1 MLKDTSIYPIHASCT
16 HSSRC
21 TGISF
26 ISGRYIGIQS
36 WNVTNDMFFKIIFI
50 CLKFAAEPCPVLVSW
65 YFIPKKKQ
73 WFWGFLLI
81 CKMTCIV
88 KIWYQTEQKNQGHQN
103 KVGWGCSCLPNNF
116 VKKKCGGEGGN
127 CTKFVR
133 YTCSIRSCDYSDL
146 CIQRLLEKV
155 HYKIYKLMEI
165 HVCVHRSWN

>member
-1 MLKDTSIYPIHASCT
+1 
-16 HSSRC
+16 
-21 TGISF
+21 
-26 ISGRYIGIQS
+26 
-36 WNVTNDMFFKIIFI
+36 
-50 CLKFAAEPCPVLVSW
+50 
-65 YFIPKKKQ
+65 
-73 WFWGFLLI
+73 
-81 CKMTCIV
+81 MTCIV
-88 KIWYQTEQKNQGHQN
+88 KMWYQTEQKNQGHQN

-165 HVCVHRSWN
+165 HVPGMCS